1 MTREIETWLSDSR
14 VGNNS
19 VVELSTEAD
28 DQSSLHCIIVLTDAV
43 RLKCVSIRLWCGC
56 GYLYCGN
63 LLWRGCVY
71 VGVGVT
77 EAQCKAADKQSECDW
92 SASQSG
98 AWRRPEVQVAAA
110 EGARRRQGDLTEPR
124 SYSITRGVSFLLVQC
139 IVSNS
144 LNISWH
150 CCTCPWG
157 LRSRVL
163 THYHLI
169 CLKNVKW
176 AARAWQCRQDS
187 RA

>member
-1 MTREIETWLSDSR
+1 MTWVCLRRSWSHWS
-14 VGNNS
+14 
-19 VVELSTEAD
+19 
-28 DQSSLHCIIVLTDAV
+28 AV
-43 RLKCVSIRLWCGC
+43 WSNRQAVRARLKCVSIRLWCGC
-56 GYLYCGN
+56 RYQYCSN

-77 EAQCKAADKQSECDW
+77 EAQCEAADKQSERDW

-124 SYSITRGVSFLLVQC
+124 SYSITRGVSFLLVPC

-163 THYHLI
+163 TRYHLI
-169 CLKNVKW
+169 CLKTSNE
-176 AARAWQCRQDS
+176 QQELDS
-187 RA
+187 ANRTAGHRGVHLQLP